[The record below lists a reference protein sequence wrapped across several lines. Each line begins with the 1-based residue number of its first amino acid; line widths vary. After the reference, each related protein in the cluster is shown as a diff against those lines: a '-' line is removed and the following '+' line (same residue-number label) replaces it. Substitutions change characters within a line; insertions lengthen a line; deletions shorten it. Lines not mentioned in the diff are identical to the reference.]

1 MNKIKIEKIIYI
13 SMKIKP
19 EHLDTF
25 ISCPFTGK
33 MVNTTFIDPEMYP
46 YYYNT
51 SYKHLFQEEIDYYKS
66 EIEIE
71 PDLFDDDD
79 TVEPITSKNK
89 KN

>member
-1 MNKIKIEKIIYI
+1 
-13 SMKIKP
+13 MKIKP

-25 ISCPFTGK
+25 VSCPFTGK
-33 MVNTTFIDPEMYP
+33 MVNTTFIDPIMYP

-51 SYKHLFQEEIDYYKS
+51 AYKHLFEEETIKDYKS

-71 PDLFDDDD
+71 PDLFDNDD
-79 TVEPITSKNK
+79 TIEPITSKNK